1 MLAQNRKLS
10 KCLTNVEYSH
20 SWVYTALR
28 MNDVQLLTARE
39 WISQTTL
46 SKKKAEA
53 EDHILNDSTY
63 MKVEQ
68 AKLTLASALLKGLF

>member
-1 MLAQNRKLS
+1 M
-10 KCLTNVEYSH
+10 VHSH
-20 SWVYTALR
+20 SWVCTALR

-68 AKLTLASALLKGLF
+68 AKLTLASALFKGLFFN

>member
-1 MLAQNRKLS
+1 M
-10 KCLTNVEYSH
+10 VHSH

-28 MNDVQLLTARE
+28 MNDVQLLTASE

-53 EDHILNDSTY
+53 EDHVLNGSTY

-68 AKLTLASALLKGLF
+68 AKLTLASALLKGPFF

>member
-1 MLAQNRKLS
+1 MVHSHNR
-10 KCLTNVEYSH
+10 
-20 SWVYTALR
+20 VYTALS

-39 WISQTTL
+39 RILQTTL

-63 MKVEQ
+63 IKVKQ
-68 AKLTLASALLKGLF
+68 AKLILPSALLKGLFLN